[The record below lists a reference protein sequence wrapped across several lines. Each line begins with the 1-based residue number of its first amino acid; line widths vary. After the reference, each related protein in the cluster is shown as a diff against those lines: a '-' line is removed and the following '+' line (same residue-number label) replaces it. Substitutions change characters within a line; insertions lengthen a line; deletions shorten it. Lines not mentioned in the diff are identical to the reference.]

1 MAGKKICEWFNNL
14 MDTFKK
20 KNGAAAVAILM
31 ATFALDVAA
40 TPISGEFGMFG
51 SFTPVDEGGVA
62 TSLASATGVDF
73 SGDSFRV
80 VSGDGSFLGL
90 VGMTG
95 AIKDVQFAGFSG
107 PVAEFWSVGGFSFR
121 LDSLAAGTSP
131 DPSRFL
137 MLTGEGLITDSD
149 GHQALASWQFT
160 GNGLGGIFSWSA
172 GVGGLRPPAA
182 VPEPASW
189 TLAVLALAGMR
200 RLRGSRTR

>member
-1 MAGKKICEWFNNL
+1 MHTSRKKSGMAAL
-14 MDTFKK
+14 
-20 KNGAAAVAILM
+20 AILT
-31 ATFALDVAA
+31 AAFALDVAA

-80 VSGDGSFLGL
+80 VSGDGSFSGL

-107 PVAEFWSVGGFSFR
+107 PLADFWSVGGFSFR
-121 LDSLAAGTSP
+121 LDSLTTGTSP

-137 MLTGEGLITDSD
+137 MFTGEGLVTDSD

-172 GVGGLRPPAA
+172 GVGGVRPPAA

-200 RLRGSRTR
+200 RLRGSGSR